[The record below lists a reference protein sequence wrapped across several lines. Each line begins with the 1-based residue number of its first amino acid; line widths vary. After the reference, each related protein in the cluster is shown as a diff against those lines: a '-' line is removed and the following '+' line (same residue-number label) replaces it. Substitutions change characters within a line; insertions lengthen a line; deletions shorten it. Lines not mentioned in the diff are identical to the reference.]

1 MLTRGKLAQRTGC
14 NIETVRYHEK
24 VGLLPEPARS
34 DAGYRMYTDEHEKRL
49 RFILRAKELGFTGV
63 SIRNL
68 LMISDAGDD
77 YTRAEVK
84 ALTEAHIE
92 EVSEKIR
99 DLQKLKKQ
107 LNQISAHC
115 DGSAKSAKSCPIMT
129 NLFGE
134 VEIKH

>member
-1 MLTRGKLAQRTGC
+1 MLTRGKLAKRTGC
-14 NIETVRYHEK
+14 NIETVRYYEK

-34 DAGYRMYTDEHEKRL
+34 GAGYRMYTEDHEKRL
-49 RFILRAKELGFTGV
+49 RFILRAKQLGFAGE

-68 LMISDAGDD
+68 LAISDASDD

-84 ALTEAHIE
+84 ALTETHID
-92 EVSEKIR
+92 EVAEKIR

-107 LNQISAHC
+107 LSQISSHC

-134 VEIKH
+134 SETKH

>member
-14 NIETVRYHEK
+14 NIETVRYYEK

-34 DAGYRMYTDEHEKRL
+34 DTGYRMYTEEHEKRL
-49 RFILRAKELGFTGV
+49 RFIMRAKELGFSGE

-68 LMISDAGDD
+68 LTISDAGDD

-84 ALTEAHIE
+84 ALTETHIN

-107 LNQISAHC
+107 LNQISSHC
-115 DGSAKSAKSCPIMT
+115 DGSTKSAKSCPIMI
-129 NLFGE
+129 NLFGDSD
-134 VEIKH
+134 IKH